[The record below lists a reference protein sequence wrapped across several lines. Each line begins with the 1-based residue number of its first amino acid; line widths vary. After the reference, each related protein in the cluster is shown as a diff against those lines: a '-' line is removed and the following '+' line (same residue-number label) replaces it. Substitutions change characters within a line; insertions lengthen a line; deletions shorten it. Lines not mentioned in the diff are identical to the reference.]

1 MAREVVEELFSP
13 HRWWKAQICRRQDG
27 TYCIDLAQWV
37 DDEGE
42 RFWAQIST
50 AGSITDSL
58 EIARGIARDLLE
70 RRSEAPYPPE
80 DAASK

>member
-1 MAREVVEELFSP
+1 VVGEVVEELFSP
-13 HRWWKAQICRRQDG
+13 YRWWKAQICTRQDG
-27 TYCIDLAQWV
+27 TYRIELANWV

-58 EIARGIARDLLE
+58 EIARGIARDLLDGK
-70 RRSEAPYPPE
+70 REAPYPPE
-80 DAASK
+80 DAASR

>member
-1 MAREVVEELFSP
+1 MVGEVVEELFSP
-13 HRWWKAQICRRQDG
+13 NRWWKAQICRRQDG
-27 TYCIDLAQWV
+27 TFRIEMANWV

-42 RFWAQIST
+42 RFWAQVST

-58 EIARGIARDLLE
+58 EIARSIARDLLD